1 MFAAPPLDVGPAPGW
16 GPRVGVSHGRRLP
29 KTLWSRG
36 GNKDTQIFSV
46 MWKRR
51 EDLLYIEFQ
60 VFFHVILYHEYLLR
74 SLFVFSRALCLLIEL
89 NGIATV
95 YGNFRSI
102 GTAPGLLL

>member
-1 MFAAPPLDVGPAPGW
+1 MVADFQKPCGLMEETD
-16 GPRVGVSHGRRLP
+16 
-29 KTLWSRG
+29 
-36 GNKDTQIFSV
+36 KDTQIFNV
-46 MWKRR
+46 MWKCR

-95 YGNFRSI
+95 YGNFHSI
-102 GTAPGLLL
+102 GIAPGLLL